1 MYNYILYH
9 ENSHLVIHLNQL
21 KSKNL
26 TLKDNAKNL
35 LSSIKILLFRPEV
48 NDEDYFELIRA
59 KFIKYFY
66 INFFSFFPLNKMI
79 WLYGQYN
86 LLLYEDIDLLF
97 FTNNIAESY
106 NRMLNNLYIG
116 NIKSFHNFKNSF
128 NDFVEIYSKSKRKYI
143 SNCIFCYTS
152 IRRSY
157 KN

>member
-59 KFIKYFY
+59 KYMAIYPKFIKYFY

-97 FTNNIAESY
+97 FTNNIVEFY
-106 NRMLNNLYIG
+106 NRKLNNLYIG
-116 NIKSFHNFKNSF
+116 NIKSFHNFKNSI
-128 NDFVEIYSKSKRKYI
+128 NDLVEVYSKSKRKYI
-143 SNCIFCYTS
+143 SNCIF
-152 IRRSY
+152 
-157 KN
+157 